1 MFSVALV
8 FFYLNVFALSAQPF
22 LPSCRAMAITFFSA
36 KKVIKKTL
44 ACAACYKGSA
54 FIFSPLPQP
63 PRAIKNLI

>member
-1 MFSVALV
+1 
-8 FFYLNVFALSAQPF
+8 
-22 LPSCRAMAITFFSA
+22 MAITFFSA